1 MRASERV
8 RTEWANRVRAE
19 YGSAALTARVL
30 HGLIATGMPR
40 PLIDTALRIVRDEL
54 DHAAISHSTFVALGG
69 EEEALNIDIVQLA
82 GPPSTGPVLAGLTE
96 NILGAFCVGETVA
109 VPLFAAMRA
118 GATRPEVLEA
128 LDRILRDE
136 AVHRAF
142 GWEVLEAL
150 IALDPQGVPAF
161 ASTRIEG
168 LIAAARRAYVVEG
181 AMPRLAP
188 EERGAGLIDLE
199 DYARIFEDCVRDSI
213 CPRFAALGID
223 RRS

>member
-1 MRASERV
+1 M

-19 YGSAALTARVL
+19 YGSAALTARVV
-30 HGLIATGMPR
+30 HGLIATGLPR

-54 DHAAISHSTFVALGG
+54 DHAEISHRTLVALGG
-69 EEEALNIDIVQLA
+69 EEETLNIDIANLA
-82 GPPSTGPVLAGLTE
+82 GPSSNAPVLANLTE
-96 NILGAFCVGETVA
+96 SILGAFCVGETVA

-142 GWEVLEAL
+142 GWDVLEAL
-150 IALDPQGVPAF
+150 TTLDPTGVPEF
-161 ASTRIEG
+161 ASARIEG
-168 LIAAARRAYVVEG
+168 LIGAARRAYVVEVG
-181 AMPRLAP
+181 MPRLEP
-188 EERGAGLIDLE
+188 EERAAGLIDLE

-213 CPRFAALGID
+213 RPRFAALGIQPAH
-223 RRS
+223 